1 VSHSMSDIQAE
12 LTTKADRL
20 AGRGGGQT
28 WLAWLGRAGMVAQGV
43 MYTLVGGLAIALAL
57 GLGGK
62 TTDQRGALH
71 TSPTRPSP
79 TSSPSGRV

>member
-1 VSHSMSDIQAE
+1 V
-12 LTTKADRL
+12 
-20 AGRGGGQT
+20 
-28 WLAWLGRAGMVAQGV
+28 WLGRAGMVAQGV

-71 TSPTRPSP
+71 TLADASVADELAERA
-79 TSSPSGRV
+79 RVERKEAEVAAHRADEVDPDVDD